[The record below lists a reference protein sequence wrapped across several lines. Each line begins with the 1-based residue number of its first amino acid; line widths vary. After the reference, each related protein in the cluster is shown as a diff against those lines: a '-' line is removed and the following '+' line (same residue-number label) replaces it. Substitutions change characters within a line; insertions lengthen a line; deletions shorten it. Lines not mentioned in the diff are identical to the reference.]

1 MKAKEAAADG
11 ERQEKNEKRMAEK
24 NKLVFVPSKKQMMRS
39 PPPRLREARK
49 TEILEDNEIDMLK
62 YLGVNLQEKEAA
74 DDLKIKRRQSV

>member
-1 MKAKEAAADG
+1 
-11 ERQEKNEKRMAEK
+11 MAEK

-49 TEILEDNEIDMLK
+49 EVLLEDNEIDMLK
-62 YLGVNLQEKEAA
+62 YLGVNLNEKEAA

>member
-1 MKAKEAAADG
+1 
-11 ERQEKNEKRMAEK
+11 
-24 NKLVFVPSKKQMMRS
+24 MMRS

-74 DDLKIKRRQSV
+74 DDLKIKRR